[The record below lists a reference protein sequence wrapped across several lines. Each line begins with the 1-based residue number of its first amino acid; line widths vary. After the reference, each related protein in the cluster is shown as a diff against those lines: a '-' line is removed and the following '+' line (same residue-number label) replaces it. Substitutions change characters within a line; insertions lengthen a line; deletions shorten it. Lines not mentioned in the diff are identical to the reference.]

1 MWEIIAQSNWIEL
14 AQRNWIELAQDM
26 VNRSC
31 DLLNEALGS
40 KNGGES
46 YQWCSRAFTISLFT
60 IIVSFRIP
68 RHVPSLQAAASLE
81 TRNAHIE
88 T

>member
-1 MWEIIAQSNWIEL
+1 MWEII

-31 DLLNEALGS
+31 DPLNEALGS
-40 KNGGES
+40 KNGGEI
-46 YQWCSRAFTISLFT
+46 YQWCSRAFTISLFI
-60 IIVSFRIP
+60 IIVAFRIP